1 MANNMSLTVF
11 GSLGNVDSKK
21 KLLQTLKTTQPIITD
36 SDKEVGVKTRYFAR
50 YQAHRNGSIYE
61 INESDYSNIE
71 DNGLFQKIKI
81 DWIIRGRLQDMA
93 LTIGDGTTIL
103 IKGVISQNQALLAIA
118 SETMPGI
125 MEHLQNHMEYW
136 AGE

>member
-1 MANNMSLTVF
+1 MSSNIPLNIF
-11 GSLGNVDSKK
+11 GAIGDVSTKE
-21 KLLQTLKTTQPIITD
+21 KLLQTLKNTQPVITEN
-36 SDKEVGVKTRYFAR
+36 DKQVGVKTRYFAR

-61 INESDYSNIE
+61 VSESDYSIIE
-71 DNGLFQKIKI
+71 DNGLFQKVKI
-81 DWIIRGRLQDMA
+81 DWIIRGRLQDTA

-125 MEHLQNHMEYW
+125 MQHLQNHMEYW